1 MFNLLTGDVAATAAA
16 ATEGAK
22 KSFFEILGEFK
33 IGEISLSSILSAI
46 LTLVICFI
54 IIKIITGIVTKT
66 LAKSKKLDGTL
77 RGFVTSA
84 IKAVLWVIAA
94 IIVANALGINTN
106 SLVALVSIVGLALS
120 LSVQNILSN
129 LFSGLTL
136 LITKPFAAGD
146 FVEVGGKTG
155 LVKTIGL
162 FYTQLDTL
170 DNIAVSIPNSDVTAA
185 AVNNYSRE
193 ELRRV
198 DRTFTTSYECP
209 TAEVKA
215 AIEDAIA
222 KDELILKD
230 PAPFVRLI
238 DYKGSTV
245 EYVVRVWCKS
255 ADYWDVYFNLNEN
268 VRESFAAKGVKFSY
282 EHVNVHIVE
291 K

>member
-1 MFNLLTGDVAATAAA
+1 MFTLLTEDVSAAA
-16 ATEGAK
+16 VATEAK
-22 KSFFEILGEFK
+22 KSFFETISAFK
-33 IGEISLSSILSAI
+33 IGDISVSSLLSAL

-54 IIKIITGIVTKT
+54 IIKIITAGVNKA
-66 LAKSKKLDGTL
+66 LGKSKKLDATL

-84 IKAVLWVIAA
+84 IKAVLWVIAL
-94 IIVANALGINTN
+94 IIVANALGINTS
-106 SLVALVSIVGLALS
+106 SLVALVSVVGLALS

-155 LVKTIGL
+155 LVKTVGL

-185 AVNNYSRE
+185 SVLNYSRE

-198 DRTFTTSYECP
+198 DRTFTTSYEN
-209 TAEVKA
+209 TTEEVKA
-215 AIEDAIA
+215 AIADAIA
-222 KDELILKD
+222 KDERILQD
-230 PAPFVRLI
+230 PAPFVRLL

-245 EYVVRVWCKS
+245 EYVVRVWCKGP
-255 ADYWDVYFNLNEN
+255 DYWTVYFNLNEN

>member
-1 MFNLLTGDVAATAAA
+1 MNIFLTEDVSAAVV
-16 ATEGAK
+16 ATEAK
-22 KSFFEILGEFK
+22 KSFFETISAFK
-33 IGEISLSSILSAI
+33 IGEISVSSLLSAI
-46 LTLVICFI
+46 LTLVICFV
-54 IIKIITGIVTKT
+54 IIKILTAAVNKALG
-66 LAKSKKLDGTL
+66 KSKKLDATL

-84 IKAVLWVIAA
+84 IKAVLWVIAL
-94 IIVANALGINTN
+94 IIVANALGINTS
-106 SLVALVSIVGLALS
+106 SLVALVSVVGLALS

-155 LVKTIGL
+155 LVKTVGL

-170 DNIAVSIPNSDVTAA
+170 DNVAVSIPNSDVTAA

-198 DRTFTTSYECP
+198 DRTFTTSYEN
-209 TAEVKA
+209 TTEEVKA
-215 AIEDAIA
+215 AIADAIA
-222 KDELILKD
+222 KDERILQD

-245 EYVVRVWCKS
+245 EYVVRVWCKGP
-255 ADYWDVYFNLNEN
+255 DYWTVYFNLNEN
-268 VRESFAAKGVKFSY
+268 VRESFAAHGVKFSY

>member
-1 MFNLLTGDVAATAAA
+1 MFTLLTEDVSAAA
-16 ATEGAK
+16 VATEAK
-22 KSFFEILGEFK
+22 KSFFETISAFK
-33 IGEISLSSILSAI
+33 IGDISVSSLLSAL

-54 IIKIITGIVTKT
+54 IIKIITAGVNKA
-66 LAKSKKLDGTL
+66 LGKSKKLDATL

-84 IKAVLWVIAA
+84 IKAVLWVIAL
-94 IIVANALGINTN
+94 IIVANALGINTS
-106 SLVALVSIVGLALS
+106 SLVALVSVVGLALS

-155 LVKTIGL
+155 LVKTVGL

-185 AVNNYSRE
+185 SVLNYSRE

-198 DRTFTTSYECP
+198 DRTFTTSYEN
-209 TAEVKA
+209 TTEEVKA
-215 AIEDAIA
+215 AIADAIA
-222 KDELILKD
+222 KDERILQD

-268 VRESFAAKGVKFSY
+268 VRESFAAHGVKFSY